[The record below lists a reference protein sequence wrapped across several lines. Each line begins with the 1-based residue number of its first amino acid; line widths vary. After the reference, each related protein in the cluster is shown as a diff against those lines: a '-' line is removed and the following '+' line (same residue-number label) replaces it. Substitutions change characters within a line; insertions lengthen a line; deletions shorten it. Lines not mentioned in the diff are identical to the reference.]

1 MFAEGEMEIIGEVE
15 TVVVEVA
22 SESEFSSVVETE
34 LPVVVDDELIIFEEP
49 VIDESEVVEVVVV
62 DEMGDVVTSVT
73 SDE

>member
-1 MFAEGEMEIIGEVE
+1 MEIIGEVE